1 MTKARDLSKLL
12 STSNGKIAG
21 SNLDVSFE
29 NISDTGTEGT
39 KVASGTTA
47 QRGTTTG
54 QWRYNSTTNFFEG
67 RAASGDFLSLEPT
80 PTVASVDVTEVDSQ
94 AGGNQTIVITG
105 TNFTSGAVAAF
116 IGSSANFN
124 ASTTTVDSA
133 TQITAVAP
141 KSSFLNAQEPYKVK
155 VTSATGIAGT
165 SATGLINVDTSP
177 TWSTAS
183 GQIGG
188 SVVEGISASTTVSA
202 TDVDGDTIAYSV
214 QSGSLPSGLSLNSSS
229 GVISGTPSSVSSD
242 TTSSFTLR
250 ATANTKTVDR
260 AFNIIV
266 KESIISNHSY
276 SNWGHVGPSGNRSAP
291 STRYITSSTSGA
303 SGYLYS
309 VSSEN
314 ASTGEASH
322 QKSWLTSD
330 NNPGSGYWRGQGS
343 APQQD
348 TLELWFAGDEVTIT
362 NIQIHSYN
370 AASYEFDSVKLEYWN
385 GSGWTKTSGIG
396 SYNGSSSGWSW
407 GKSGS
412 NNRTNRIQYTGS
424 SASSFKSTNWRFVYG
439 TGGNDVHN
447 GSDVVHQTGAN
458 NLHFT
463 ILG

>member
-47 QRGTTTG
+47 QRGSTTG
-54 QWRYNSTTNFFEG
+54 QWRYNTTTNFFEG
-67 RAASGDFLSLEPT
+67 RASSGDFLSLEPT

-202 TDVDGDTIAYSV
+202 TDPDGDTVAYSV

-370 AASYEFDSVKLEYWN
+370 ASDYEYHSVKLEYWN
-385 GSGWTKTSGIG
+385 GSGWTKVSGIG
-396 SYNGSSSGWSW
+396 SYSGSSSGWGWS
-407 GKSGS
+407 KSGS
-412 NNRTNRIQYTGS
+412 NSRTNTITYTGS
-424 SASSFKSTNWRFVYG
+424 SPSTFKSTNWRFVYG

-447 GSDVVHQTGAN
+447 GNDVVHQTGAS
-458 NLHFT
+458 NLNFT

>member
-1 MTKARDLSKLL
+1 MARNRDLSKLL
-12 STSNGKIAG
+12 STANGKIGG

-47 QRGTTTG
+47 QRGSTTG
-54 QWRYNSTTNFFEG
+54 QWRYNTTTNFFEG
-67 RAASGDFLSLEPT
+67 RASSGDFLSLEPT
-80 PTVASVDVTEVDSQ
+80 PTVASVDVTEIDSQ

-105 TNFTSGAVAAF
+105 TNFTSGAVVSF
-116 IGSSANFN
+116 VGTSAQFD
-124 ASTTTVDSA
+124 ASTTTIDSG

-155 VTSATGIAGT
+155 VTSSSGIAGT
-165 SATGLINVDTSP
+165 SATGLINIDTSP

-202 TDVDGDTIAYSV
+202 TDPDGDTVAYSV

-229 GVISGTPSSVSSD
+229 GVISGTPSSVSAD

-260 AFNIIV
+260 AFNIITLNN
-266 KESIISNHSY
+266 SITNHAR
-276 SNWGHVGPSGNRSAP
+276 SNWSHPSVSGNRNAP
-291 STRYITSSTSGA
+291 STRYFTSSSANANTYQFSASSNA
-303 SGYLYS
+303 SGQ
-309 VSSEN
+309 
-314 ASTGEASH
+314 EASDYAWI
-322 QKSWLTSD
+322 QSS
-330 NNPGSGYWRGQGS
+330 NSIASNYWRGLGS

-348 TLELWFAGDEVTIT
+348 TLELWFAGNEVIIT

-370 AASYEFDSVKLEYWN
+370 ASDYEYHSVKLEYWN
-385 GSGWTKTSGIG
+385 GSGWTKVSGIG
-396 SYNGSSSGWSW
+396 SYSGSSSGWGWS
-407 GKSGS
+407 KSGS
-412 NNRTNRIQYTGS
+412 NSRTNTITYTGS
-424 SASSFKSTNWRFVYG
+424 SPSTFKSTNWRFVYG

-447 GSDVVHQTGAN
+447 GSDVVHQTGAS
-458 NLHFT
+458 NLNFT

>member
-1 MTKARDLSKLL
+1 MARNRDLSKLL
-12 STSNGKIAG
+12 STANGKIGG

-47 QRGTTTG
+47 QRGSTTG
-54 QWRYNSTTNFFEG
+54 QWRYNTTTGFFEG
-67 RAASGDFLSLEPT
+67 RNASGSFSTLEPT
-80 PTVASVDVTEVDSQ
+80 PTVLSVDVTEVDSQ
-94 AGGNQTIVITG
+94 AGGNQTIVISG
-105 TNFTSGAVAAF
+105 TNFTSGAVVSF
-116 IGSSANFN
+116 VGTSAEFN
-124 ASTTTVDSA
+124 ASTTTIDSGI
-133 TQITAVAP
+133 QITAVAP

-155 VTSATGIAGT
+155 VSSASGVEGT

-183 GQIGG
+183 GQIGS
-188 SVVEGISASTTVSA
+188 SVIEGISASRTVSA
-202 TDVDGDTIAYSV
+202 TDPDGDTVAYSV

-229 GVISGTPSSVSSD
+229 GVISGTPSSVSAD

-260 AFNIIV
+260 AF
-266 KESIISNHSY
+266 SIITLNSNVTNHAS
-276 SNWGHVGPSGNRSAP
+276 SNWSHYVTGNRAS
-291 STRYITSSTSGA
+291 SSGRYFTSSSTGA
-303 SGYLYS
+303 SGYLFG

-314 ASTGEASH
+314 AGTGSASH
-322 QKSWLTSD
+322 QNAWLTSD
-330 NNPGSGYWRGQGS
+330 NNPGTDYWRGQGT

-348 TLELWFAGDEVTIT
+348 TLELWFAGNEVIIT

-370 AASYEFDSVKLEYWN
+370 AASYEFDAVKLEYWN
-385 GSGWTKTSGIG
+385 GSGWTKVSGIG
-396 SYNGSSSGWSW
+396 SYTGSSSGWSW

-412 NNRTNRIQYTGS
+412 NSRTNRIQYTGS
-424 SASSFKSTNWRFVYG
+424 SPSSFKSTNWRFVYG
-439 TGGNDVHN
+439 TGGADVHN

-458 NLHFT
+458 NLNFT